1 MNNQPISNPHLII
14 EMSIAK
20 ERLRQAHHSFNL
32 ALATTATCALI
43 SFAGVGLVLL
53 GKASE
58 GTITATGGLASTVYC
73 LKLSKDANNRL
84 DKVSKDLNEHS
95 D

>member
-1 MNNQPISNPHLII
+1 MKNNLIPQSESTL
-14 EMSIAK
+14 EMMITK

-32 ALATTATCALI
+32 AFATTTACVLI

-58 GTITATGGLASTVYC
+58 GTITATGGLASTAYC
-73 LKLSKDANNRL
+73 LKLSKDANDRL
-84 DKVSKDLNEHS
+84 DKVAEELN

>member
-1 MNNQPISNPHLII
+1 MNNKPIPQSESTL
-14 EMSIAK
+14 EMMITK
-20 ERLRQAHHSFNL
+20 ERLRQAHLSFNL
-32 ALATTATCALI
+32 AFATTTACVLI

-58 GTITATGGLASTVYC
+58 GTITATGGLASTAYC
-73 LKLSKDANNRL
+73 LKLSKDANDRL
-84 DKVSKDLNEHS
+84 DKVAEELN

>member
-1 MNNQPISNPHLII
+1 MNNQRITHSDSTIKMI
-14 EMSIAK
+14 IAK
-20 ERLRQAHHSFNL
+20 ERWRQAHHSFNL
-32 ALATTATCALI
+32 AFVTTAACVLI

-58 GTITATGGLASTVYC
+58 GTITATGGLASTAYC

-84 DKVSKDLNEHS
+84 DKVAEDLN
-95 D
+95 DDR